1 MDQIWELREREEP
14 KIPPC
19 FLASASGSVIGVG
32 REQVGSGGASDLGM
46 ATKNLLLYASQ
57 V

>member
-1 MDQIWELREREEP
+1 MDQIWELRERAEP

-19 FLASASGSVIGVG
+19 FLASASGSVVV
-32 REQVGSGGASDLGM
+32 VGSGGGSDLGM

>member
-19 FLASASGSVIGVG
+19 FLASASGSVIGAG
-32 REQVGSGGASDLGM
+32 REQVGSGGGSDLGM